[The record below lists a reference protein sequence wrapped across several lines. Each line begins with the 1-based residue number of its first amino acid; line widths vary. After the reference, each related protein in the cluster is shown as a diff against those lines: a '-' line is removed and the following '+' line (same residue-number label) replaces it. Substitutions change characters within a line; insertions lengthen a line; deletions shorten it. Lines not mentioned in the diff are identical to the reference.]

1 SKEYSVSAAGEIDI
15 INCIISRGELI
26 DRENNKFYAMNSTYS
41 LIREITNSAATGNLV
56 GNPLFIDPENANFRL
71 EAGSPAINAGHP
83 ANQFKD
89 SNGSRND
96 MGAFG
101 GPYGDSW
108 D

>member
-1 SKEYSVSAAGEIDI
+1 
-15 INCIISRGELI
+15 
-26 DRENNKFYAMNSTYS
+26 MNSTYS

-56 GNPLFIDPENANFRL
+56 GNPLFIDPESANFRL